1 MTTRIHVNKDS
12 SIHGTVR
19 GGGMTLKVCMDSKK
33 TTGNELKRRLD
44 VLEEGGTLVFPFR
57 DTLLKLER
65 NPDGRY
71 DLSSTTKVTVSDETA
86 RSIVGV
92 LEGMADL
99 CSGGDEPLH
108 GVSSQSNLLASQ

>member
-1 MTTRIHVNKDS
+1 
-12 SIHGTVR
+12 
-19 GGGMTLKVCMDSKK
+19 MTLKVCMDSKK

-65 NPDGRY
+65 NPDGQY
-71 DLSSTTKVTVSDETA
+71 DLSSTTKVTVSDEMA

-92 LEGMADL
+92 LEEMANL
-99 CSGGDEPLH
+99 CSGGDEPLQ
-108 GVSSQSNLLASQ
+108 GVSSQSNLLES